1 MEASSTTIGLA
12 GIAPPI
18 LDGSNYHVWQ
28 VRMKAFLEGADL
40 WEAVEDDY
48 VVPPLVAN
56 PTANQQKLYKERV
69 TRKAKARSSLYAVV
83 TRIIFN
89 RIMSLESA
97 KDICDFLK
105 KEYEGN
111 KKIKGMKAMNLK
123 RELERVQMKENE
135 SVQEFADKLL
145 DLTNKLALLG
155 TDLGEERLVEK
166 LLCSVPERF
175 EATIASLENT
185 REISEMP
192 FAEAVSALQAQ
203 E

>member
-12 GIAPPI
+12 GVAPPI

-48 VVPPLVAN
+48 VVLPLVAN

-69 TRKAKARSSLYAVV
+69 TRKAKARSSLYAAVIP
-83 TRIIFN
+83 IIFN
-89 RIMSLESA
+89 RIM
-97 KDICDFLK
+97 K
-105 KEYEGN
+105 YEGN

-123 RELERVQMKENE
+123 RELERVQMKKNE

-166 LLCSVPERF
+166 LLCFVPERF

-185 REISEMP
+185 REI
-192 FAEAVSALQAQ
+192 
-203 E
+203 